1 MKKIISLTLAVII
14 IATSFT
20 ACSSKPNAELTEE
33 NITKT
38 VTTAFDALKVV
49 DTELLEKYVQSPTLG
64 ILISYIDKQEQFKEL
79 GKAIFENLS
88 YEIKSID
95 LENSTVTL
103 SVTNKD
109 LKDATEK
116 YTKSLLKSYTKIQ
129 LLQRLSNE
137 EWLNNNL
144 SKLTAKIDK
153 AEMKEEP
160 EEITISIKKQSKN
173 LILVFDEEAENEVS
187 GGALLAIKNSIAN

>member
-1 MKKIISLTLAVII
+1 MKRIISLTLAVII
-14 IATSFT
+14 IAASFT

-144 SKLTAKIDK
+144 SKLTAEIDK